1 MCLTNKPFM
10 LPHLKVHVFKCT
22 DYNWLFFWKVSML
35 RYIDYYILH
44 LGWIEYTWYGF
55 WTTKGSPP
63 LAPCT
68 SHSNSISKVEQIN
81 MTMVVF
87 KDTSLE
93 SLFIATSIHAIK
105 TWIAFLENKIE
116 KQYRVE
122 WNNTFQ
128 KVLGKIM

>member
-1 MCLTNKPFM
+1 MLSHIDHSLTTVLVFILGELNTRDMVFEQ
-10 LPHLKVHVFKCT
+10 LK
-22 DYNWLFFWKVSML
+22 DP
-35 RYIDYYILH
+35 
-44 LGWIEYTWYGF
+44 
-55 WTTKGSPP
+55 PP

-81 MTMVVF
+81 MTMAVF
-87 KDTSLE
+87 NDTSLE

-128 KVLGKIM
+128 KVFGKIV